1 MEIQDKVVIVTGGS
15 QGIGLAISKELASK
29 GAKVVLAARGLEKLQ
44 AAEKEVPG
52 SFAVQ
57 TDMRKP
63 EDIKK
68 LVDAAVE
75 KFGRVDILVNNAG
88 QGMWKSVESIDLDSQ
103 KALMEL
109 NYYGPLLAMQAVIP
123 HMRKQGEGAIVNIS
137 SASAKIT
144 VVPNLAGY
152 ASTKYALSGMSLI
165 ARQEL
170 EKDKIIVSLVYP
182 ILVLSEFGNHAT
194 DPEPEWLRH
203 PTETSPKLPMVMPE
217 DVAKKVAEVIV
228 SGEAEVVVSNG
239 AAH

>member
-29 GAKVVLAARGLEKLQ
+29 GAKVVLAARDLEKLQ
-44 AAEKEVPG
+44 EAEKEVPN

-68 LVDAAVE
+68 LVDAAME

-88 QGMWKSVESIDLDSQ
+88 QGMWKPVESIDLEHQ
-103 KALMEL
+103 KSVMEL

-123 HMRKQGEGAIVNIS
+123 HMRAQGGGAIVNIS

-170 EKDKIIVSLVYP
+170 EKDHIAVSLVYP
-182 ILVLSEFGNHAT
+182 ILVLSEFGNHAP

-203 PTETSPKLPMVMPE
+203 PTETSPKLPMIMPE

-228 SGEAEVVVSNG
+228 SGEAEVIVG
-239 AAH
+239 GH